1 MKEQHDYTQDLA
13 EIRSM
18 MERSSK
24 FLSLS
29 GWEGIMAGLYALT
42 GAWVAGSFYDFKP
55 DDIFYSSNELSNILI
70 LAIVVLVLSLV
81 TAVLFS
87 RTRAMKS
94 GDKVWSPTSKRLLTD
109 MAIPL
114 FTGGFLIVVAIF
126 QGLIGLIAPLSLI
139 FYGLALVNAGKYTI
153 PEVKIMGLIQII
165 LGLIGCWFIEYGV
178 LLWSIGFGVIH
189 IIYGIYMH
197 FSYER

>member
-1 MKEQHDYTQDLA
+1 MEEQRDYTRDLA

-42 GAWVAGSFYDFKP
+42 GAWAASNFYGFKP
-55 DDIFYSSNELSNILI
+55 DEIFYSSNELSNILI
-70 LAIVVLVLSLV
+70 LAIGVLILSLV
-81 TAVLFS
+81 TAILFS
-87 RTRAMKS
+87 RNRAMKS
-94 GDKVWSPTSKRLLTD
+94 GDQVWSPTSKRLLTD

-126 QGLIGLIAPLSLI
+126 HGLIGLIAPLSLI

-153 PEVKIMGLIQII
+153 PEVKMMGFIQII

-197 FSYER
+197 FRFER